1 MEQRQHDVEAQI
13 LDLTAR
19 TSPPRLVG
27 ELRGFARELLD
38 GGYDRDRLYNDF
50 LNAYDAV
57 SERGQDEREDALL
70 DVMDY
75 LTGFCSPHARL

>member
-1 MEQRQHDVEAQI
+1 MEQRQHDAETQI

-19 TSPPRLVG
+19 TPSERLVG

-38 GGYDRDRLYNDF
+38 EGYDRDRLYNDF
-50 LNAYDAV
+50 LSAYDAI
-57 SERGQDEREDALL
+57 SERGQGEREDALL

-75 LTGFCSPHARL
+75 LTGFCSPQARL